1 MDKYTNVIELNNV
14 VKDYG
19 DFKLDNI
26 SFTVP
31 KGSVCGFIGQNGAGK
46 TTTIRLMLEV
56 IKADSGEIKLFGE
69 DVKGN
74 APRLR
79 EDIGVVYDEMGFHEF
94 MTGKDINIMMK
105 HIYKNWDENVF
116 FDYLK
121 KFSLPSKKKCRDFSR
136 GMRMKLQIAV
146 ALSHNA
152 KLLVMDEPT
161 AGLDPIVRNEI
172 LDIFREFVLEE
183 DHSIF
188 ISSHITG
195 DLEKIADEVV
205 FIDGGKLFLQ
215 GNKDEILER
224 HGVLKCRK
232 DEIDSIS
239 KSLIV
244 GVQEGAFGVD
254 VLINDM
260 KAAAKLYPELV
271 IDRTSLEE
279 IMLFYVASARR

>member
-1 MDKYTNVIELNNV
+1 
-14 VKDYG
+14 
-19 DFKLDNI
+19 
-26 SFTVP
+26 
-31 KGSVCGFIGQNGAGK
+31 
-46 TTTIRLMLEV
+46 
-56 IKADSGEIKLFGE
+56 
-69 DVKGN
+69 
-74 APRLR
+74 
-79 EDIGVVYDEMGFHEF
+79 
-94 MTGKDINIMMK
+94 
-105 HIYKNWDENVF
+105 
-116 FDYLK
+116 
-121 KFSLPSKKKCRDFSR
+121 
-136 GMRMKLQIAV
+136 MKLQIAV

-224 HGVLKCRK
+224 HGVLKCKK
-232 DEIDSIS
+232 DEIDNIS

>member
-31 KGSVCGFIGQNGAGK
+31 RGSVCGFIGQNGAGK
-46 TTTIRLMLEV
+46 TTTIRIMLDV
-56 IKADSGEIKLFGE
+56 IRADSGKIKLFGE

-105 HIYKNWDENVF
+105 HIYKNWDEKVF

-121 KFSLPSKKKCRDFSR
+121 RFALPSKKKCGDFSR

-205 FIDGGKLFLQ
+205 FIDGGKIVLQ

-224 HGVLKCRK
+224 HGILKCRK
-232 DEIDSIS
+232 DEIGSIS
-239 KSLIV
+239 KALIV

-271 IDRTSLEE
+271 IDRTNLEE
-279 IMLFYVASARR
+279 IMLFYVASSRR

>member
-1 MDKYTNVIELNNV
+1 
-14 VKDYG
+14 
-19 DFKLDNI
+19 
-26 SFTVP
+26 
-31 KGSVCGFIGQNGAGK
+31 
-46 TTTIRLMLEV
+46 
-56 IKADSGEIKLFGE
+56 
-69 DVKGN
+69 
-74 APRLR
+74 
-79 EDIGVVYDEMGFHEF
+79 
-94 MTGKDINIMMK
+94 
-105 HIYKNWDENVF
+105 
-116 FDYLK
+116 
-121 KFSLPSKKKCRDFSR
+121 
-136 GMRMKLQIAV
+136 MKLQIAV

-254 VLINDM
+254 VLINDI